1 MSRNWNFE
9 KLLIKKEVTEGVP
22 TTPSRL
28 FPVISN
34 DFGLQSTIQ
43 KLSQVEWNMYGPTR
57 AVPSKKS
64 IGWKVTAYAHASVLW
79 IVLDWIFGNPTTS
92 SIWGW
97 KYQHSYDYTKNVVPT
112 FTVEKSEGSTVL
124 RSSWTK
130 VADFNVSVDDAVL
143 KVDATLAWLFGSDT
157 LVIDSV
163 VWSTLNFNT
172 PSIYIN
178 DTDYI
183 DILDANG
190 NLIVANVNISSVT
203 SNSITIPDATW
214 ITAWCLV
221 TLTKKEGTFVS
232 EHPVQ
237 FYADAHIT
245 VNWELVPVSNF
256 TWNTTNNVDTN
267 EGYKSGSSF
276 AQSLNTKMRTSTVS
290 FMIENEYVPL
300 FKAANTKASTVNIIA
315 DFASSIDE
323 TSIHIN
329 TNCKVDSVPV
339 SVSTNATMVSTV
351 TLSVVA
357 FNELFLIDSNATH
370 DF

>member
-9 KLLIKKEVTEGVP
+9 KLLIKKELSEGVP
-22 TTPSRL
+22 VTPTRL

-34 DFGLQSTIQ
+34 DFGLQATIQ

-64 IGWKVTAYAHASVLW
+64 IGWKITSYAYASFLAVL
-79 IVLDWIFGNPTTS
+79 LDWIFGNPTTS

-97 KYQHSYDYTKNVVPT
+97 KYQHAYDYTKNTVPT
-112 FTVEKSEGSTVL
+112 FTLEKSEGSTVV
-124 RSSWTK
+124 RSSGTK
-130 VADFNVSVDDAVL
+130 VTDFNISVDDAVL
-143 KVDATLAWLFGSDT
+143 KADSTFAWLFGSDV
-157 LVIDSV
+157 LKIDSV
-163 VWSTLNFNT
+163 VWTTLNFNT
-172 PSIYIN
+172 PNIYLA
-178 DTDYI
+178 DTDNV
-183 DILDANG
+183 DILDASW
-190 NLIVANVNISSVT
+190 NLITWNVNISSVT

-221 TLTKKEGTFVS
+221 TLTRKEGTFVS

-245 VNWELVPVSNF
+245 INGNLVPVSWF
-256 TWNTTNNVDTN
+256 TFSATNNVDTQ

-276 AQSLNTKMRTSTVS
+276 AQSLNTKMRTATMS
-290 FMIENEYVPL
+290 FVVENEFVPL
-300 FKAANTKASTVNIIA
+300 FKAANSTAGTVNVIA

-323 TSIHIN
+323 TSIHLN
-329 TNCKVDSVPV
+329 TNCQVDSVPV
-339 SVSTNATMVSTV
+339 SVSTNATLLSTV
-351 TLSVVA
+351 TLSIVW
-357 FNELFLIDSNATH
+357 FNELFLVDSNATH